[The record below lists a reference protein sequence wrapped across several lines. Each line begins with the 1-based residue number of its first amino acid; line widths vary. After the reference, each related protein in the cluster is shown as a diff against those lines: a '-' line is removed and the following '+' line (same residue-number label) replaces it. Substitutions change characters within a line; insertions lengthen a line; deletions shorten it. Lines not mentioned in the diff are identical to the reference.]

1 MHDDVEVVAV
11 DVVLAD
17 ELGLVGLLDRRFQP
31 LALAN
36 EFAANVDVAIVHA
49 HGAAGDQ
56 TSLDQEMRIVP
67 HDLAILAGAGLQLVG
82 IHDQVARAPVRLLG
96 HERPFQPGREA
107 GAAAAALTGGFHFV
121 DDGVAAFFQD
131 RLGAIPGAARTRAFE
146 TPIVAAVEIFEDAVL
161 VGEHVI
167 GVSF

>member
-1 MHDDVEVVAV
+1 MIS
-11 DVVLAD
+11 
-17 ELGLVGLLDRRFQP
+17 R
-31 LALAN
+31 
-36 EFAANVDVAIVHA
+36 
-49 HGAAGDQ
+49 
-56 TSLDQEMRIVP
+56 SLQVP
-67 HDLAILAGAGLQLVG
+67 GSELVG
-82 IHDQVARAPVRLLG
+82 IHHQVARAPVRLLG

-107 GAAAAALTGGFHFV
+107 GAAAAALTGGFHLV